1 MTPWLRL
8 ARRGAGAVYR
18 QLFPTPEI
26 AAWRHAQQRAGAFP
40 RYTPGSIR
48 MLDYE
53 LQYSDL
59 LSFCPQWHD
68 IFIDGALEFHAGSA
82 APRIL
87 DCGGNVGLASLF
99 FKRRFPAARITAY
112 EADPALF
119 EILRANLAANR
130 ASDVETVHAALW
142 TANGRLTF
150 QAEGSDS
157 GMIGTL
163 PGAVAGKAVDVPS
176 LRLRDVIAG
185 ESNGGI
191 DLLKLDI
198 EGAED
203 AVLADCEPVLSRVG
217 AIVMDLHEFAPA
229 NRQAPRVLE
238 LLTRNGFTYTVDE
251 FVPQPWRPPVAPP
264 SAPFPGKA
272 LVWSMT
278 VRAWRA

>member
-1 MTPWLRL
+1 M
-8 ARRGAGAVYR
+8 RRGASAAYR
-18 QLFPTPEI
+18 QMFPTPEV
-26 AAWRHAQQRAGAFP
+26 AAWRHAQDRARAVP
-40 RYTPGSIR
+40 RFTPGSIR

-68 IFIDGALEFHAGSA
+68 IFVDRALEYCADAAG
-82 APRIL
+82 PRIL

-99 FKRRFPAARITAY
+99 FKRRFPSARITAY

-119 EILRANLAANR
+119 RILRANLDANG
-130 ASDVETVHAALW
+130 ASDVETVQAALW
-142 TANGRLTF
+142 TANGHVTF
-150 QAEGSDS
+150 RSEGSDS

-163 PGAVAGKAVDVPS
+163 PGAVAGAAVDVPS
-176 LRLRDVIAG
+176 LRLRDIIANDV
-185 ESNGGI
+185 NGRI

-203 AVLADCEPVLSRVG
+203 AVLADCEPVVDRIG
-217 AIVMDLHEFAPA
+217 AIVMDLHEFDPA

-238 LLTRNGFTYTVDE
+238 LLARTGFTYAVDE
-251 FVPQPWRPPVAPP
+251 FVPQPWRPPVAPAG
-264 SAPFPGKA
+264 APFPGKA